1 MRCWYGYLFAARC
14 RLFAYG
20 PADATA
26 IPKPHHMLSHF
37 NRLLL
42 SFWYRLT
49 QVVLGKRPL
58 NGCSVVVSFDV
69 GHCTFIL
76 LYITTSNRFITARC
90 YAYAVLTVGLCLS
103 VCVCPSVTSR
113 CSTKTAKRRIT
124 QTTPHDTPGTLVF

>member
-76 LYITTSNRFITARC
+76 LYITTSNHFITARC
-90 YAYAVLTVGLCLS
+90 YASAVLTMGLCLS
-103 VCVCPSVTSR
+103 VSVRLSQ
-113 CSTKTAKRRIT
+113 AGVLLKRQNVGSHKQHYTIR
-124 QTTPHDTPGTLVF
+124 QGL